1 MEAVANIKKI
11 TKAMKMVSSA
21 HSSTRARFPR
31 TPSASLR
38 LPFFFLYLQLVFYVS
53 SLSAHRLLLCRLLL
67 LCQVAS
73 AKLKRCEDALKVSR
87 NFSKGILELWGPEE
101 AADPAAAASA
111 EGGGV
116 PKPTTQASSAQATAA
131 VEGAEGK
138 QAIPNSVL
146 VVPITPDRGLCGSV
160 SAQVARATKHRV
172 SALHKQD
179 KKVLLAVY
187 GEKGRASLERNFS
200 ADFTATIADHSKL
213 KRRTFKQTALMA
225 NAIVSV
231 PFESAEVVYNQFKN
245 MITFENRNV
254 RLASFAQATADPKL
268 FEPYEVEGNPDAL
281 ENLYD
286 FTTAVRLH
294 LWLAECDMVE
304 FSQRVNSMGNSSK
317 SAEDML
323 ARLKLLYNRTRQ
335 AKITTEL
342 VEIIS
347 GAAAA
352 DDQKKEE

>member
-1 MEAVANIKKI
+1 M
-11 TKAMKMVSSA
+11 
-21 HSSTRARFPR
+21 
-31 TPSASLR
+31 
-38 LPFFFLYLQLVFYVS
+38 
-53 SLSAHRLLLCRLLL
+53 
-67 LCQVAS
+67 
-73 AKLKRCEDALKVSR
+73 SR
-87 NFSKGILELWGPEE
+87 NFSKGILDLWGPEE
-101 AADPAAAASA
+101 AADPNAATA
-111 EGGGV
+111 ETAGV
-116 PKPTTQASSAQATAA
+116 PKPTTQASSAQTTAV

-160 SAQVARATKHRV
+160 SAQVSRATKHRV
-172 SALHKQD
+172 AALHKQD
-179 KKVLLAVY
+179 KTVLIAVY
-187 GEKGRASLERNFS
+187 GEKARASLERNFS
-200 ADFTATIADHSKL
+200 ADFTSTTADHSKL
-213 KRRTFKQTALMA
+213 KRRTFKQTAMMA

-231 PFESAEVVYNQFKN
+231 PFETAEVIYNQFKN
-245 MITFENRNV
+245 MITFENRDI
-254 RLASFAQATADPKL
+254 RLQSFAQATADPKL
-268 FEPYEVEGNPDAL
+268 FEPYEIEGNPDAL
-281 ENLYD
+281 ENLYE

>member
-1 MEAVANIKKI
+1 MEAVGNIKKI
-11 TKAMKMVSSA
+11 TKAMKM
-21 HSSTRARFPR
+21 
-31 TPSASLR
+31 
-38 LPFFFLYLQLVFYVS
+38 
-53 SLSAHRLLLCRLLL
+53 
-67 LCQVAS
+67 VAS

-87 NFSKGILELWGPEE
+87 NFSKGIVDLWGPEE
-101 AADPAAAASA
+101 TVDGQTATADA
-111 EGGGV
+111 GGV
-116 PKPTTQASSAQATAA
+116 PKPTTQVSSAQATTP

-146 VVPITPDRGLCGSV
+146 LIPITPDRGLCGSV

-172 SALHKQD
+172 AALQKAD
-179 KKVLLAVY
+179 KKVILAVY
-187 GEKGRASLERNFS
+187 GEKGRASLERNYS
-200 ADFTATIADHSKL
+200 TDFTATVADHSKL
-213 KRRTFKQTALMA
+213 KRRTFKQSAMMA

-231 PFESAEVVYNQFKN
+231 PFETAEVIYNQFKN
-245 MITFENRNV
+245 MINFENRDIK
-254 RLASFAQATADPKL
+254 LHSYAQATADPKL
-268 FEPYEVEGNPDAL
+268 FEPYEIEGNADAL
-281 ENLYD
+281 ENLYE

-323 ARLKLLYNRTRQ
+323 GRLKLLYNRTRQ
-335 AKITTEL
+335 ARITTEL